1 MAGPPGVSDDA
12 LRVRSQW
19 RREFCPPPGGGW
31 GDLEA
36 HINVKP
42 HAHGMTS
49 NTSSVR
55 QLRVVVEVAD
65 FHEALHFYR
74 DVLGMPEHEAFSEAP
89 GARVAILGA
98 GEATLEIV
106 NREQREFIDGVEADG
121 YRSPKVRLAL
131 QVEDIVGTT
140 AAVAARGYRVLGEV
154 RHTPFGSRNSR
165 MDGAGGMQLTLF
177 GD

>member
-1 MAGPPGVSDDA
+1 
-12 LRVRSQW
+12 
-19 RREFCPPPGGGW
+19 
-31 GDLEA
+31 
-36 HINVKP
+36 
-42 HAHGMTS
+42 MTS

-89 GARVAILGA
+89 GARVAILGG